1 MPKNFNALK
10 NLSGQGLILFL
21 LVLGSGSE
29 LLAQKKQKIEFS
41 AKSIQLSKHIG
52 KSAKRL
58 IGNVVLKHQSVIMY
72 CDSAW
77 LFDDNTL
84 EAYRNIRILQGDSLS
99 LNGDFL
105 KYNGNTRKAEISK
118 NITMTDREMV
128 LTTDNLVYDMGTK
141 TGVYLGG
148 GTIKTSEHTLTSAQ
162 GYYYAGKREFA
173 FKKNVV
179 LTNPEY
185 TVKCDTLRYNTS
197 TKIAWFHGPTHIIS
211 EENRIYCE
219 NGFYDTHKNQSRF
232 SRNAKL
238 ISGSQELS
246 GDSLFYDRNLD
257 YGKAMG
263 KVQVTDSAEN
273 IIIRGRLA
281 EYKGENRKSMITGE
295 PYMIQI
301 FEGDSIFLGADTLY
315 SYYGIKKEGSE
326 TLIDEEARFL
336 KAGPEVILFKYDLQG
351 KCDSLLYSFA
361 DSTIRLFGKPVLWT
375 GKQQLTA
382 QTMEIKTSK
391 GEIMEMLL
399 EKTAFIVSEED
410 SGKYN
415 QIRGKVMTGYFSKNE
430 LRKIRVEGNG
440 QTLYFIK
447 EEKQISGIN
456 KTDCSHM
463 LIQIADN
470 EISAI
475 NFYGKPE
482 GTVVP
487 PDTKDPTGW
496 KLKDFIWRGGERPA
510 GSHAITQ
517 RKKNL

>member
-41 AKSIQLSKHIG
+41 AQSIQLSKHIG

-301 FEGDSIFLGADTLY
+301 FESDSIFLGADTLY
-315 SYYGIKKEGSE
+315 SYY
-326 TLIDEEARFL
+326 
-336 KAGPEVILFKYDLQG
+336 
-351 KCDSLLYSFA
+351 
-361 DSTIRLFGKPVLWT
+361 
-375 GKQQLTA
+375 
-382 QTMEIKTSK
+382 
-391 GEIMEMLL
+391 
-399 EKTAFIVSEED
+399 
-410 SGKYN
+410 
-415 QIRGKVMTGYFSKNE
+415 
-430 LRKIRVEGNG
+430 
-440 QTLYFIK
+440 
-447 EEKQISGIN
+447 
-456 KTDCSHM
+456 
-463 LIQIADN
+463 
-470 EISAI
+470 
-475 NFYGKPE
+475 
-482 GTVVP
+482 
-487 PDTKDPTGW
+487 
-496 KLKDFIWRGGERPA
+496 
-510 GSHAITQ
+510 
-517 RKKNL
+517 